1 VHCGNTSYE
10 IRDEEDAMPQKDEPV
25 TESESR
31 ASSLTA
37 PLIAVGAFAA
47 GAAATLL
54 AKRLIGGRDDASSA
68 SDEAAAG
75 DSGSGQDLATV
86 LRRAALDVAV
96 LASGQAAERLQSR
109 DEEAEPEA
117 VQSPR

>member
-1 VHCGNTSYE
+1 
-10 IRDEEDAMPQKDEPV
+10 MPQQDEQV
-25 TESESR
+25 TESESS

-47 GAAATLL
+47 GAVATLL
-54 AKRLIGGRDDASSA
+54 AKRLIGGRREASSA
-68 SDEAAAG
+68 SDEVATS
-75 DSGSGQDLATV
+75 DDGSNQDLATV

-109 DEEAEPEA
+109 DEEAEQEA
-117 VQSPR
+117 AQSSR